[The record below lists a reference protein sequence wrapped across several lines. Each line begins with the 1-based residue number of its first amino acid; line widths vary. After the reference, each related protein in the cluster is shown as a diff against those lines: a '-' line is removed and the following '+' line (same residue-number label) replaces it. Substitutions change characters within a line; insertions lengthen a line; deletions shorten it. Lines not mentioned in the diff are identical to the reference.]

1 MNKKALSLVLA
12 SAVAA
17 SVFSGLTLVSADEE
31 PVTISIYQDKYE
43 IDEALK
49 AATEAYTALHP
60 NVTFTVESS
69 SSGDFYT
76 QLKTMFASGQGP
88 DIFSTKGSDDMA
100 IMAEYMEDLSG
111 EAWVEFLSDA
121 AKEAGT
127 IDGKVLG
134 LPISLES
141 YGYVYNKDL
150 FAQAG
155 IEEVPMTISELAEV
169 CKKLEEAGIQPMSSN
184 YADWYQSG
192 ITERRKRISCG
203 QRRGGQPG
211 SMDRH

>member
-121 AKEAGT
+121 ARAMRQKRPAR
-127 IDGKVLG
+127 
-134 LPISLES
+134 S
-141 YGYVYNKDL
+141 
-150 FAQAG
+150 
-155 IEEVPMTISELAEV
+155 
-169 CKKLEEAGIQPMSSN
+169 
-184 YADWYQSG
+184 
-192 ITERRKRISCG
+192 TERFLVFRFLLKAMAMFTTRICLPRPVSKKF
-203 QRRGGQPG
+203 R
-211 SMDRH
+211 